1 MAMMDEET
9 KQEVKKI
16 LDSLENEVKIVF
28 FKENINCPSC
38 LPAEEF
44 LKEISSLSQK
54 LKLEIYNKYIDE
66 EKTAQYSPAQLPAIF
81 IETPFSQKRVVFY
94 GIPAGYEFVSF
105 LEAVKTSSSG
115 KPELEQDT
123 FEKLKTMSSKV
134 NIKVF
139 VTPTCPYCPAAVVL
153 AQRMAVASENIT
165 AEMIESNEFPGLAA
179 KYQVEGVPKIVINDK
194 VHLVGAQPE
203 SSFVAAVIDSSKSG

>member
-1 MAMMDEET
+1 MMDEET

-16 LDSLENEVKIVF
+16 FDSLAGEVKFVF

-38 LPAEEF
+38 PAAEDF
-44 LKEISSLSQK
+44 LKELAALSANI
-54 LKLEIYNKYIDE
+54 KLEIYNKYIDE
-66 EKTAQYSPAQLPAIF
+66 AKTSEYAPAQLPAIF
-81 IETPFSQKRVVFY
+81 VETAFSSKRVVFY

-105 LEAVKTSSSG
+105 MEAVKSASSG
-115 KPELEQDT
+115 KTELEPDT
-123 FEKLKTMSSKV
+123 LEKLKALSGKV

-153 AQRMAVASENIT
+153 AQRMAVASEKIT
-165 AEMIESNEFPGLAA
+165 AEMVESNEFPQLAA
-179 KYQVEGVPKIVINDK
+179 KYQVEGVPKIVINEK

-203 SSFVAAVIDSSKSG
+203 SVLAAAVVDASREN